1 MITEIIGTIETIEI
15 PEIIEIIEITVTIG
29 IIGTTEIVTIIV
41 VAIITDH
48 LRDMVT
54 DTIIIVEVF
63 KIIDFRIV
71 IAGTITITTIVDV
84 FQEIVKMADKD
95 LTMNQLKLKIL

>member
-71 IAGTITITTIVDV
+71 IAGTTTITTIVDV
-84 FQEIVKMADKD
+84 FQGIVKMADKD